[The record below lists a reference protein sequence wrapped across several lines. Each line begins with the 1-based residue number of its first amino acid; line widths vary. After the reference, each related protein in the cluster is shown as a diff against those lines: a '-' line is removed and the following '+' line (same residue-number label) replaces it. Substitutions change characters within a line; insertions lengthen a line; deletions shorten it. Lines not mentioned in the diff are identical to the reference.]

1 MAVINWPDTTGDS
14 PASLSDLE
22 VLFQRVI
29 SIALG
34 LGGIVLFVMLV
45 VGGFKYLTSGGDP
58 KAVESA
64 QKTLT
69 SAILGLVL
77 LLSAYL
83 ILKLIGNFTGID
95 LTTFRVSINSGN

>member
-1 MAVINWPDTTGDS
+1 MKWSDSSGES
-14 PASLSDLE
+14 PATLSDLE

-83 ILKLIGNFTGID
+83 ILKLIGNFTGVD
-95 LTTFRVSINSGN
+95 LTKFSILISNK

>member
-1 MAVINWPDTTGDS
+1 MAVINWSDPTGNS

-34 LGGIVLFVMLV
+34 LGGIVLFIMLV